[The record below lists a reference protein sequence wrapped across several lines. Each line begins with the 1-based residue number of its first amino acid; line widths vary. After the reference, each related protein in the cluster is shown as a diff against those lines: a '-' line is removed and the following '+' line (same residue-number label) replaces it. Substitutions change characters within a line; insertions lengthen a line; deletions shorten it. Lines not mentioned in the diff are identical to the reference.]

1 MGDSGSRLRVGG
13 RGDLTPTKQLPN
25 WVLVIM
31 GRWFGGRISNA
42 DDFRFAR
49 NSMAILKSTIEMAE
63 SKSLMAPVL
72 AIDRRVTRG
81 RRAGV
86 EDEDGRV

>member
-1 MGDSGSRLRVGG
+1 M
-13 RGDLTPTKQLPN
+13 
-25 WVLVIM
+25 
-31 GRWFGGRISNA
+31 A

-81 RRAGV
+81 RRAGAK
-86 EDEDGRV
+86 DEDRRV